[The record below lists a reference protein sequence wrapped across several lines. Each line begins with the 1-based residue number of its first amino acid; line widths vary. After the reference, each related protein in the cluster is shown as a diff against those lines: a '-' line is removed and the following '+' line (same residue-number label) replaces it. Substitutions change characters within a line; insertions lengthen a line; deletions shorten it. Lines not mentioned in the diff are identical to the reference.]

1 VLKTSRSLFVR
12 AAAGALR
19 TAALPEFE
27 LRHLS
32 NFSFA
37 IGKSLYIGSV
47 SFLTKQEQMV
57 LCLVVLLLLT
67 GLAVKTYRTAHPAA
81 VAVPLPVQKS

>member
-1 VLKTSRSLFVR
+1 LASLFGIPIFLAQRRR
-12 AAAGALR
+12 AESSAK
-19 TAALPEFE
+19 
-27 LRHLS
+27 
-32 NFSFA
+32 FSFA

-67 GLAVKTYRTAHPAA
+67 GWAVKTYRTAHPAA
-81 VAVPLPVQKS
+81 VPIPLPAQKT